1 MSEKKESNL
10 IKLISF
16 FGKPFHSYYKYFNL
30 NRTLSIK
37 GTSKEGIHIFGQPLQ
52 KEILYV
58 IKLETNNNYFETI
71 GLRELKSSLRHSS
84 EATFTYF
91 FVKNHDFQVGYIA
104 TFSKETAIAIADK
117 LSLPILNATDTIQF
131 LFDVYKITEYNEDD
145 DAMTVKPS
153 ISAKKT
159 DFKKLIDPMQ
169 YNISTI
175 LKEGAYNI
183 EKNYKLFQ
191 VVKYTNK
198 TDFNYIEN
206 FRKGFDGIVQIMV
219 DLSDSATNYV
229 ISDSLRY
236 AKLLDREKVLEFE
249 KLQNESKNGKLHT
262 VVANTIILS
271 KSTREAN
278 HTAGSLGV
286 ELVEKNLNK
295 TEIISQSMLK
305 TREIDYDALLPTGY
319 VENLIGIRTKKILK
333 EENVRKLSADKSWV
347 DIKIDFRGRD
357 LFNSP
362 TNFCF
367 RANENPHAVLI
378 ADAGTG
384 KSVAIQKILKS
395 ILRYSIKKNEIKR
408 FKEVKTRYYEIG
420 GSSAK
425 LLRAIKELYP
435 NDVGVINGTREAMR
449 FSVTD
454 VLVIGETD
462 DNPIANIQN
471 PKIDNDSLATS
482 VGIISVILE
491 ETGESPL
498 TSSEESVFSA
508 AIKDVFMNKKYK
520 CRTLQELKVISDT
533 AYDELI
539 EQALQKGYKNTTRTD
554 EIKGVKG
561 IGKLQKPTVEDIMQE
576 IKKRANAS
584 EMNEVDRETHNILY
598 KKLKAVS
605 DAKGQI
611 FGALQSLDFDNKQF
625 YSFEFNQLKEDA
637 QLLRII
643 FTFLF
648 MMVYKKDVEY
658 AVKMKNEGGV
668 MPQVI
673 YIFEEARNFVYD
685 NKSIARMLE
694 KTVFEGRKFQ
704 IHAIFVAQ
712 QVEHIPLN
720 IIKGCSTF
728 MFLMPKTKEKRVALA
743 RDIEELFP
751 KQKTIQYLIN
761 NIPFR
766 ELGIISSQGVSSCRL
781 ELTNAELEMFA
792 N

>member
-1 MSEKKESNL
+1 MSKDKESK
-10 IKLISF
+10 IVSLISF
-16 FGKPFHSYYKYFNL
+16 IGKPFYEYYRYFNL
-30 NRTLSIK
+30 NKTLSVK
-37 GTSKEGIHIFGQPLQ
+37 GMSKEGVHIFGQPQQ
-52 KEILYV
+52 KEVLYV
-58 IKLETNNNYFETI
+58 IKLETDNNYFETI
-71 GLRELKSSLRHSS
+71 GLKGLKSSLRHSNY
-84 EATFTYF
+84 ATFTYF
-91 FVKNHDFQVGYIA
+91 FVKNQDFQVGYIA
-104 TFSKETAIAIADK
+104 TFSRETAIAISDK

-131 LFDVYKITEYNEDD
+131 LFDIYKVTEYNNDD
-145 DAMTVKPS
+145 DTMTIKPS

-159 DFKKLIDPMQ
+159 NLKKLIDPMQ

-183 EKNYKLFQ
+183 EKKYKLFQ

-198 TDFNYIEN
+198 KDFNYIEN
-206 FRKGFDGIVQIMV
+206 FRKDFDGIVQITI
-219 DLSDSATNYV
+219 DLSDSATNYI

-236 AKLLDREKVLEFE
+236 AKLLDREKVPEFE
-249 KLQNESKNGKLHT
+249 KLQNASKNGKLNT

-271 KSTREAN
+271 NSTREAN

-295 TEIISQSMLK
+295 TEVISQSMLK
-305 TREIDYDALLPTGY
+305 TRELDYDALLPTEY
-319 VENLIGIRTKKILK
+319 VENLVGIRTKKNLS
-333 EENVRKLSADKSWV
+333 EEDVKKLSADKSWV
-347 DIKIDFRGRD
+347 DIKIDFNGRD
-357 LFNSP
+357 LFNAP

-395 ILRYSIKKNEIKR
+395 ILRYSIEKNEIKR

-425 LLRAIKELYP
+425 LLKAIKELYP

-454 VLVIGETD
+454 IAVIGETE
-462 DNPIANIQN
+462 DNPIGNIQN
-471 PKIDNDSLATS
+471 PKIDNDSLATAT
-482 VGIISVILE
+482 GIISVILE

-498 TSSEESVFSA
+498 TSSEESVFIA
-508 AIKDVFMNKKYK
+508 AIRDVFMNKKYK
-520 CRTLQELKVISDT
+520 CKTLQELKAISET
-533 AYDELI
+533 AYDDII
-539 EQALQKGYKNTTRTD
+539 EQALQMGYTNSTRTD
-554 EIKGVKG
+554 EIQGIAG
-561 IGKLQKPTVEDIMQE
+561 IGKLQKPTVQDVMQE
-576 IKKRANAS
+576 IKKRSNAS
-584 EMNEVDRETHNILY
+584 EMNEVDRETHNVLY

-605 DAKGQI
+605 DAKGKI
-611 FGALQSLDFDNKQF
+611 FGALQSLDFNDKQF

-637 QLLRII
+637 ELLRII

-658 AVKMKNEGGV
+658 AIKMKNEGGI

-673 YIFEEARNFVYD
+673 YIFEEARNFVYG

-694 KTVFEGRKFQ
+694 KAVFEGRKFQ

-728 MFLMPKTKEKRVALA
+728 MFLMPRTREKRVALA
-743 RDIEELFP
+743 NDIEELFP
-751 KQKTIQYLIN
+751 KQKTIQYLVE

-766 ELGIISSQGVSSCRL
+766 ELGIISSQGVSSCKL
-781 ELTNAELEMFA
+781 ELTKAELEMFA